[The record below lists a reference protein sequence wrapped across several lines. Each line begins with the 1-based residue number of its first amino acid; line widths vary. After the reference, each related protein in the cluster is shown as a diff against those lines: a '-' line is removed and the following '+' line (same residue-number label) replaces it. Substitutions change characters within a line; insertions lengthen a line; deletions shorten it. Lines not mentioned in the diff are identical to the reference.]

1 MRKKNT
7 EILNGIEEDFLKM
20 PYNKTV
26 LLRLEFMIICE
37 DELEALIL
45 RLIEYAIEGL
55 RTHWLTTVKSL
66 AEQGKPIPE
75 EPQWWVSLSYSAI
88 ITRLYGAIKNK
99 KTAIAK
105 ITALMNKQLILRRQ
119 DPNNPYGSPQYTID
133 RELLQKKLDELPA
146 LATLKNAAKHQV
158 DPIPATGTPSDDE
171 NDEEETPIPVDG
183 TPPTSSYH
191 SPIPV
196 GGTGEY
202 QLLVPDNNSNNL
214 DNLEDKNIVDVAPQI
229 DAPLVFHPFHSFIA
243 LDDAITPKTII
254 VYLTSQEYESEIED
268 DRRSFIA
275 QDVKAELARRGHHV
289 EYRWEREKESVFV
302 DTPSQQ
308 NTVEQSTPDVQPTP
322 SQPEQPAPEQQA
334 ISVSYSPHDD
344 ASQPTL
350 LDVPLGPPTMPPDS
364 AKWNAETMV
373 QIVEVK
379 LGKRFSEVVRGK
391 MSRRERQLN
400 AAERIFK
407 AFKKTT
413 FTRDDFTR
421 AYDERND
428 AWWRSTKGD
437 LTVEHMAANTTNRVM
452 RTIEVLESL
461 EAKAG
466 KIIQFPGQSQQ
477 TPTIPAPAADA
488 SPKTLEEVMA
498 ELKKVRFELQAMG
511 FSNSQE
517 YRDLKA
523 RCMTLDSKRMA
534 LLSAQ
539 KQAALAK

>member
-1 MRKKNT
+1 MSKIKNPEVDFGFHIVIPRIVRTGEAYKDLSPTQRWLYACLKDLCGDHGTCYRSLRALADETGISIGMLSESIRKLHDCKLIHAEKKRRTTGGKEVWHITIIDVWQANALAHPT
-7 EILNGIEEDFLKM
+7 KRSQNEQTPQNE
-20 PYNKTV
+20 NVHTANVHTV
-26 LLRLEFMIICE
+26 NNNSREC
-37 DELEALIL
+37 
-45 RLIEYAIEGL
+45 
-55 RTHWLTTVKSL
+55 SP
-66 AEQGKPIPE
+66 AEQECSHSETEVIT
-75 EPQWWVSLSYSAI
+75 VSNTITEAI
-88 ITRLYGAIKNK
+88 T
-99 KTAIAK
+99 
-105 ITALMNKQLILRRQ
+105 
-119 DPNNPYGSPQYTID
+119 
-133 RELLQKKLDELPA
+133 
-146 LATLKNAAKHQV
+146 
-158 DPIPATGTPSDDE
+158 
-171 NDEEETPIPVDG
+171 
-183 TPPTSSYH
+183 
-191 SPIPV
+191 
-196 GGTGEY
+196 
-202 QLLVPDNNSNNL
+202 
-214 DNLEDKNIVDVAPQI
+214 EDIVDVAPQI

-243 LDDAITPKTII
+243 LDDAITPKTLI